1 MQGKEGGL
9 EQGTVGSDA
18 AGSRVVRA
26 MLYRISKLAST
37 VATATVI
44 PLSDKWVLTFVW
56 CFGFN

>member
-1 MQGKEGGL
+1 M
-9 EQGTVGSDA
+9 GSDA